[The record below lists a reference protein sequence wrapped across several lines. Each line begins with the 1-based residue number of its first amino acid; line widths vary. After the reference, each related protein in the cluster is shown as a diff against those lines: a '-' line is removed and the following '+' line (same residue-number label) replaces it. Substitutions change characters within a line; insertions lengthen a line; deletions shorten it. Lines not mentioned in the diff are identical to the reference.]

1 MGGAVAIDLAS
12 RNSTKVVFEMVIW
25 ILGFWKLTCLGQ
37 INALILENT
46 FTSLPSLVPHA
57 LPVLGPL
64 SFLCHQKWD
73 SASKI
78 PLIPATTPILM
89 LSGVKDEIVPKEHM
103 RRLWEVVAKRGEK
116 KTLNGS
122 EYKTGLERAKYIEF
136 ERGTH
141 STLESHLSF
150 LFDALFRMCFN
161 FCFVSYNQTTLVRNP
176 ATGKLSPNLFSVL
189 SVPRRRNHLVHSRFK
204 EWVR

>member
-1 MGGAVAIDLAS
+1 LAFEVDLS
-12 RNSTKVVFEMVIW
+12 
-25 ILGFWKLTCLGQ
+25 GQ
-37 INALILENT
+37 INALVLENT

-57 LPVLGPL
+57 LPALAPF

-89 LSGVKDEIVPKEHM
+89 LSGAKDEIVPKDHM

-116 KTLNGS
+116 KKLNGS

-136 ERGTH
+136 ENGSH
-141 STLESHLSF
+141 STFEFIFNLRL
-150 LFDALFRMCFN
+150 CFN
-161 FCFVSYNQTTLVRNP
+161 L
-176 ATGKLSPNLFSVL
+176 
-189 SVPRRRNHLVHSRFK
+189 
-204 EWVR
+204 

>member
-1 MGGAVAIDLAS
+1 MS
-12 RNSTKVVFEMVIW
+12 R
-25 ILGFWKLTCLGQ
+25 Q

-57 LPVLGPL
+57 LPALGPF

-116 KTLNGS
+116 KKLNGS

-136 ERGTH
+136 ESGTH
-141 STLESHLSF
+141 STFELYLF
-150 LFDALFRMCFN
+150 LLWFN
-161 FCFVSYNQTTLVRNP
+161 LYFVSYNQTTLVRNP
-176 ATGKLSPNLFSVL
+176 DTGQLSPTL
-189 SVPRRRNHLVHSRFK
+189 
-204 EWVR
+204 